1 MTPKELKEL
10 KQAANEINVFFD
22 LDPAIDLNQKP
33 ESLERMLILECAPLL
48 NPKKD
53 KVVPFDQI
61 TPEDDFLIS
70 EETIAVLTELGA
82 KYREEISTSLK
93 PTEIGVLSFFKIIDG
108 EEPVAEEP
116 VEGEEAEE
124 GTITEEEAIAAKETV
139 LEVDDQDLAEEIKSA
154 TKLKELKD
162 IAQVNEQ
169 FKSIRGKLSSYKTV
183 DDLSSE
189 MLELYYAAEQQ
200 AKAEEGHEK
209 NIESKGVNEIIT
221 EPKAEPKVKVKE
233 AKMKVV
239 KEDTPAGEPEV
250 EPQADEPKADDKPK
264 KEKVARVH
272 NEDHKTR
279 AQIFADIFQE
289 GKPLTMNEWTK
300 EMDSRSDSNSIAT
313 ARTFTSIYM
322 QILLE
327 LGIVVKTKD
336 GKRVKA

>member
-1 MTPKELKEL
+1 MNPKSL

-70 EETIAVLTELGA
+70 EETIAILTELGA
-82 KYREEISTSLK
+82 KYREEIDKSLK
-93 PTEIGVLSFFKIIDG
+93 PLEINVLKFFNIID
-108 EEPVAEEP
+108 AEEP
-116 VEGEEAEE
+116 VVEEPLEGEEVKE

-221 EPKAEPKVKVKE
+221 EPKAEPKTKAKE

-239 KEDTPAGEPEV
+239 KEDTPAEPEVEV
-250 EPQADEPKADDKPK
+250 EPQADESTADDKPK

-336 GKRVKA
+336 GKLVKA

>member
-1 MTPKELKEL
+1 MNPKSL

-162 IAQVNEQ
+162 IANTNDQ

-183 DDLSSE
+183 DDLSAD
-189 MLELYYAAEQQ
+189 MLELYYASEKPTDTPETEVVDEAQ
-200 AKAEEGHEK
+200 ATANKLHEK
-209 NIESKGVNEIIT
+209 LAKKEVSVNVVPENEKEVSGNSIPPEI
-221 EPKAEPKVKVKE
+221 
-233 AKMKVV
+233 
-239 KEDTPAGEPEV
+239 
-250 EPQADEPKADDKPK
+250 KPK

-279 AQIFADIFQE
+279 AQIFAEIFNE
-289 GKPLTMNEWTK
+289 GKQLTMNEWTK

-327 LGIVVKTKD
+327 LKVVTKTKD
-336 GKRVKA
+336 GKLVKA